1 MRIHIDVECTPQ
13 EARQF
18 FGLPDLTPLNEALM
32 KEIEARMLRAVESTD
47 PEAMLR
53 RWLPGSIDAWQQ
65 LMRAFTNLGGSGPT
79 PRSGDEGEGGGNP

>member
-18 FGLPDLTPLNEALM
+18 FGLPDLTPLNETLVKAV
-32 KEIEARMLRAVESTD
+32 EDRMMRAVESTD

-53 RWLPGSIDAWQQ
+53 RWLPGSLDAWQQ
-65 LMRAFTNLGGSGPT
+65 LMRVFTNPGGSASAKSPDDD
-79 PRSGDEGEGGGNP
+79 SSNE